1 MTTER
6 GLSITS
12 LNQNF
17 EPEKHLI
24 ILWPSCAAV
33 TSELER
39 AISESLKVLSVSFG
53 SWNDSNARLN
63 YSRFYQKNLLG
74 DNETVSHKGM
84 GRFHIYVVLDSKPE
98 YGFRETSSGNR
109 YVNVNV
115 FRLKEKLR
123 ELSGGGHRVHTT
135 NSQEELR
142 CDVAMLWGI
151 DVLKA
156 LDFEKNVPQEING
169 TFGISGFEKISEV
182 FLLLNCCTDYL
193 VLRNYEEIL
202 ELEDSEHPDID
213 LLVSDVVQA
222 SLVLNAEPVFPEAF
236 RVHYMN
242 RVGNNKVFWDLRFP
256 GDQYMDP
263 NWAAELRESRTEIS
277 IDELNIEIFG
287 LAGFDYYFSLAYHAL
302 IHKMDVSQDYIY
314 KLSNLLGKGTY
325 SNDHIVEILINDVAQ
340 FMARSR
346 FEVTAPLDLSVV
358 FNKINSAKISNK
370 IAELNSEFSLTRSM
384 LHVIEW
390 FRGPSR

>member
-1 MTTER
+1 
-6 GLSITS
+6 
-12 LNQNF
+12 
-17 EPEKHLI
+17 
-24 ILWPSCAAV
+24 
-33 TSELER
+33 
-39 AISESLKVLSVSFG
+39 
-53 SWNDSNARLN
+53 
-63 YSRFYQKNLLG
+63 
-74 DNETVSHKGM
+74 
-84 GRFHIYVVLDSKPE
+84 
-98 YGFRETSSGNR
+98 
-109 YVNVNV
+109 
-115 FRLKEKLR
+115 
-123 ELSGGGHRVHTT
+123 
-135 NSQEELR
+135 
-142 CDVAMLWGI
+142 
-151 DVLKA
+151 
-156 LDFEKNVPQEING
+156 
-169 TFGISGFEKISEV
+169 
-182 FLLLNCCTDYL
+182 L